1 MNLKHLLMPA
11 STCARVSAFA
21 LAATLFW
28 GLVGTRMGIDR
39 VAKGLGN

>member
-1 MNLKHLLMPA
+1 MNLKHLVMPT
-11 STCARVSAFA
+11 STCARASSVV

-39 VAKGLGN
+39 IAKGLGN